1 MVRKFVH
8 REKLSFKKSVFA
20 SEQDRPDVARKQTQW
35 KTCQGRIDPC
45 RLVFIDET
53 WAKTNIPPLRGWA
66 LKGRRLR
73 AEVRLGIGDH
83 DLPGRSSP

>member
-1 MVRKFVH
+1 MKALAFAPVCLPRKLY
-8 REKLSFKKSVFA
+8 LSIPLSA
-20 SEQDRPDVARKQTQW
+20 
-35 KTCQGRIDPC
+35 GRIDPC

-53 WAKTNIPPLRGWA
+53 WVKTNMTPLRGWD